1 MRFNWK
7 RTCLITCDAL
17 LCVYLVVAL
26 TAFNKPEDTKRVCS
40 GLNIDIQDETVNG
53 FISKEEVAER
63 LKRSHLY
70 PVHEPLSTVN
80 TRRIENK
87 LKQSPF
93 VKNAECYKTE
103 DGKVCISLTQRMP
116 TLHVMAANGDDYYL
130 DDNHKVMPNSHYTS
144 NLVVATGYISK
155 SYAQHYISY
164 LSEAIMADDFWR
176 NQIVQINVL
185 PNKGIELVPRV
196 GNHVIYIG
204 QLPYSKYASERK
216 QLITDYA
223 NVKMDRLKK
232 FYIYGL
238 AQAGWNKYSY
248 IDVEFDNQIICK
260 KRTTNQ

>member
-1 MRFNWK
+1 
-7 RTCLITCDAL
+7 
-17 LCVYLVVAL
+17 
-26 TAFNKPEDTKRVCS
+26 
-40 GLNIDIQDETVNG
+40 
-53 FISKEEVAER
+53 
-63 LKRSHLY
+63 
-70 PVHEPLSTVN
+70 
-80 TRRIENK
+80 
-87 LKQSPF
+87 
-93 VKNAECYKTE
+93 
-103 DGKVCISLTQRMP
+103 
-116 TLHVMAANGDDYYL
+116 MAAEY
-130 DDNHKVMPNSHYTS
+130 PAS
-144 NLVVATGYISK
+144 LVVATGYISK
-155 SYAQHYISY
+155 NFAQHYISY
-164 LSEAIMADDFWR
+164 LSEAIMSDDFWR

-238 AQAGWNKYSY
+238 SQAGWNKYSY